1 MPANDAAARFRLA
14 LDIFKTRYINARTM
28 LFRANMRFGIH
39 VLGVSIA
46 LLLALASAAQAAE
59 LVMFRRDGCPW
70 CAMWDREIG
79 PIYSKTEVGRR
90 APLRMLDLD
99 RGTGGI
105 RARSPIHYTPTFVLV
120 ENGEEVGRIEG
131 YPGNDFFFGLLQNLV
146 QRLPGERKL

>member
-46 LLLALASAAQAAE
+46 L
-59 LVMFRRDGCPW
+59 VMFRRDGCPW

-79 PIYSKTEVGRR
+79 PIYGKTEVGRR

-146 QRLPGERKL
+146 QRLPGERKP

>member
-1 MPANDAAARFRLA
+1 
-14 LDIFKTRYINARTM
+14 
-28 LFRANMRFGIH
+28 MRFGIH

-79 PIYSKTEVGRR
+79 PIYGKTEVGRR
-90 APLRMLDLD
+90 APLRILDLD

-105 RARSPIHYTPTFVLV
+105 RTHGPIHYTPTFVLV

-131 YPGNDFFFGLLQNLV
+131 YPGNDFFFDLLQNLV